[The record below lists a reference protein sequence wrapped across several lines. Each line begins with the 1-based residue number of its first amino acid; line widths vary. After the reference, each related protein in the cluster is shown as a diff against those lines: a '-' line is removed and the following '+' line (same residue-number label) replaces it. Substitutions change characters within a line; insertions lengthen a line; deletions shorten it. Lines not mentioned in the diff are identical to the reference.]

1 MTTKNSLNENESRK
15 RIIYLIDTYCSG
27 KQQIFADKCRI
38 GKSSVSQYVNGTN
51 TPGNIHASRIAEAFG
66 VNILWVMGFNTTMRN
81 IEQINSDKISRIP
94 IYGKVSAGRGVV
106 AYDEIEDYLMFDQEK
121 SADDYFAV
129 RIKGNSM
136 MPRFCENDLVIA
148 HRQDYAADDDI
159 VIAVCDDNVL
169 CKRFKKF
176 SGGVMLI
183 SNNAEYEPLVFPS
196 VNEDESQ
203 LFIIGK
209 VIELRGKI

>member
-1 MTTKNSLNENESRK
+1 MTTKNSLNEKESRN

-27 KQQIFADKCRI
+27 KQQIFADKCGI

-66 VNILWVMGFNTTMRN
+66 VNIMWVMGFPTSMK
-81 IEQINSDKISRIP
+81 IPEHSNSNKISYIP
-94 IYGKVSAGRGVV
+94 IYGKVSAGRGVI
-106 AYDEIEDYLMFDQEK
+106 AYDEIEDYLMLDQEK
-121 SADDYFAV
+121 SADEYFAV

-136 MPRFCENDLVIA
+136 MPRFCEDDLVIA
-148 HRQDYAADDDI
+148 HRQDYASDDDI

-176 SGGVMLI
+176 SGGVMLV

-209 VIELRGKI
+209 VVELRGKI